1 MNKFLLF
8 RPVLDLEGTLADE
21 TAKLQAEK
29 GCDDTLLRCIWQR
42 EITLRIARTEIE
54 PRHTLGQHRW
64 IIERSLALL
73 SEYRRLTQR
82 YESTANHYAAFPA
95 FAAAPNLLRKHL
107 A

>member
-1 MNKFLLF
+1 M
-8 RPVLDLEGTLADE
+8 RGPRRDR

-29 GCDDTLLRCIWQR
+29 DCDDTLLRWLWQR
-42 EITLRIARTEIE
+42 EITLRIARTGIE
-54 PRHTLGQHRW
+54 PRHTLGHHRW

-82 YESTANHYAAFPA
+82 YESTANHRAVFPA
-95 FAAAPNLLRKHL
+95 LAAAPNLLRKHL